1 MHDALLRT
9 PHMTLSLTDNMTTHV
24 LTDIEAFAQYVRGA
38 TTLFFV
44 FWCFTLF
51 RYKRRN
57 RMMKL
62 LYVSSV
68 WLAFSYLKDAVF
80 LFSAWKN
87 SMFLNNVIVTID
99 LVFIPLISCFFIESV
114 RPGYVSDRLVK
125 LLAAGQ
131 ALFVPLYL
139 VTRADAVV
147 HTAHV
152 LSLAMAIYTVW
163 MVISCT
169 LRYHKYILT
178 NYSYTQNID
187 VVWVAAA
194 CVIYFLAEII
204 FMLSFNE
211 TTWLSESLYNVFS
224 IVAWSVLY
232 TLARRHK
239 VMKLVFNTDF
249 IRLDSPNIRR
259 KTVAHNDNGAND
271 NADDLDNIGDNN
283 NNDDNDNI
291 GNNDNMDKFEN
302 KDSKECADDN
312 VNDDTKDQDTDIHKE
327 KKMQEDLLYRAAL
340 ISKRLK
346 KAMEEDKMYTDPK
359 LSLFDLSIAIGT
371 NRTYISDYINKTLGL
386 TFKDY
391 INNLRVEEAM
401 RIIESMTIKER
412 ISMAEVARK
421 SGFNSTS
428 TFNRNFQRVTGINP
442 KDYFINKKE

>member
-1 MHDALLRT
+1 MHGALLHT
-9 PHMTLSLTDNMTTHV
+9 LHMTISLTDNMTTHI

-38 TTLFFV
+38 TTLFVV
-44 FWCFTLF
+44 FWCFILF

-62 LYVSSV
+62 LYVSTV

-80 LFSAWKN
+80 IFSAWKS
-87 SMFLNNVIVTID
+87 SMFINNVAVTID
-99 LVFIPLISCFFIESV
+99 LVSIPLISCFFIESV

-131 ALFVPLYL
+131 GLFMPLYL
-139 VTRADAVV
+139 VTRADAVL

-187 VVWVAAA
+187 VVWVATS
-194 CVIYFLAEII
+194 CVIFFLAQII
-204 FMLSFNE
+204 FTLSFYK

-224 IVAWSVLY
+224 IVAWSVIY

-239 VMKLVFNTDF
+239 VLKMVRNTEY
-249 IRLDSPNIRR
+249 IRFDPLNR
-259 KTVAHNDNGAND
+259 KRKIVGHNDNGANNNAKGYGNDGD
-271 NADDLDNIGDNN
+271 NENIGDNV
-283 NNDDNDNI
+283 NI
-291 GNNDNMDKFEN
+291 GDNEN
-302 KDSKECADDN
+302 MYMNENMIGNEYADDIASEEKEDN
-312 VNDDTKDQDTDIHKE
+312 GADTRKD
-327 KKMQEDLLYRAAL
+327 KKTQEEVTYHSAL

-346 KAMEEDKMYTDPK
+346 KAMEEDKMYKDPK
-359 LSLFDLSIAIGT
+359 LSLFDVSIAIGT

-391 INNLRVEEAM
+391 INNFRVEEAM

-412 ISMAEVARK
+412 ISMAEVARL

-428 TFNRNFQRVTGINP
+428 TFNRNFQRVTGKTP
-442 KDYFINKKE
+442 KDYFINNKQ